1 MKLRRF
7 LLVFLAA
14 LLVIGAIPPY
24 AQAARSGY
32 DMPYYIEV
40 DLTNQIVTIYS
51 TGTDVIV
58 RQMLCSSGTDEAP
71 TPRGTFYLPRKEEKL
86 EREEWY
92 YFRAYS
98 CYAHYATRIY
108 KGVLFHSIPCSRRS
122 DSTISQTALADF
134 GKPASHGCLR
144 LRWQDAEFIAKCC
157 LEGTRVRIFKS
168 KKPDKEL
175 RELLYAASYTN
186 ERGQSYKAY
195 LGIPDVEGVMGRY
208 SKGSDVRDL
217 QTRLRD
223 LGIFNDEIDGEYGG
237 STVNAVRQAQRLM
250 GVEESGV
257 ATLEFQD
264 VIYSD
269 DAPTA
274 QNVTVQE
281 GSSGPVVLNMQQY
294 LNELRLYEGAMDG
307 VFDLDVTDAVKK
319 FQGAY
324 GYRTDGVLT
333 PEIQKALYYE
343 AGKVRAIFSQD
354 EGYDF
359 EMTGGQVYMG
369 QVITRVGIRL
379 REKASASSAALDRL
393 ASGDVVVA
401 LEHGKGWSKVQRGAN
416 VGYVR
421 NEFVEYYTQDTYAL
435 NYTSQNSGYV
445 YTIGYTVKEYY
456 TGAIIQAEDFS
467 EYLASNGSLDNYEG
481 ISTFARVN
489 TEGPDVALRLREAPN
504 TNSAIMA
511 MVPYGTELR
520 VRLRSTEW
528 SLVEFDGQT
537 GYLMNEYLEFWQ
549 AIDEGGESAYMSD
562 EDIVAEGDN
571 STLPAVVHATTAPE
585 APVYDVDSDD
595 ANVLG
600 HLKDGTRVEVVETVD
615 GWSLISYQG
624 HTGYMKDADLQ
635 FMLAEELQT

>member
-7 LLVFLAA
+7 LVMFLAA

-51 TGTDVIV
+51 TDTDVIV

-122 DSTISQTALADF
+122 DSTISQKALSEF

-157 LEGTRVRIFKS
+157 LEGTRVHIFKS

-281 GSSGPVVLNMQQY
+281 GSSGPVVRNMQQY
-294 LNELRLYEGAMDG
+294 LTELRLYNGALDG

-333 PEIQKALYYE
+333 PVIQKALYYE

-354 EGYDF
+354 DDYDF

-369 QVITRVGIRL
+369 QVVTRVGIRL
-379 REKASASSAALDRL
+379 REKASASSTALDRL

-401 LEHGKGWSKVQRGAN
+401 LEHGKGWSKVQRGEN
-416 VGYVR
+416 IGYVR
-421 NEFVEYYTQDTYAL
+421 NEFVEYYTQDIYAL
-435 NYTSQNSGYV
+435 NYTSKTSGYV
-445 YTIGYTVKEYY
+445 YTIGYTAKEYY
-456 TGAIIQAEDFS
+456 NGAIIQAEDFS

-504 TNSAIMA
+504 TNSTIMA

-520 VRLRSTEW
+520 VMLRSSEW
-528 SLVEFDGQT
+528 SLVEFEGQN

-549 AIDEGGESAYMSD
+549 AIDEGGESAYTT
-562 EDIVAEGDN
+562 EEELVAEGDN

-635 FMLAEELQT
+635 FMLAEELRT

>member
-14 LLVIGAIPPY
+14 LMVIGAIPPY

-58 RQMLCSSGTDEAP
+58 RQMLCSSGSDEAP

-122 DSTISQTALADF
+122 DSTISQKALSEF
-134 GKPASHGCLR
+134 GRPASHGCLR

-157 LEGTRVRIFKS
+157 LEGTRVHIFKS

-195 LGIPDVEGVMGRY
+195 LGIPDEEGVMGRY

-257 ATLEFQD
+257 APLEFQD

-269 DAPTA
+269 AAPTA

-281 GSSGPVVLNMQQY
+281 GSSGPVVRNMQQY
-294 LNELRLYEGAMDG
+294 LTELRLYNGAMDG

-333 PEIQKALYYE
+333 PVIQKALYYE

-359 EMTGGQVYMG
+359 EMTSGQVYMG

-379 REKASASSAALDRL
+379 REKASASSTALDRL

-401 LEHGKGWSKVQRGAN
+401 LEHGKGWSKVQRGTN
-416 VGYVR
+416 IGYVR

-456 TGAIIQAEDFS
+456 NGAIIQAEDFS

-504 TNSAIMA
+504 TNSAIIA

-520 VRLRSTEW
+520 VRLRSSEW
-528 SLVEFDGQT
+528 SMVEFEGQD

-549 AIDEGGESAYMSD
+549 AIDEGGEGTYTAD
-562 EDIVAEGDN
+562 EDRVAEGDN

>member
-24 AQAARSGY
+24 AQAAKSGY

-122 DSTISQTALADF
+122 DSTISQKALSEF
-134 GKPASHGCLR
+134 GRPASHGCLR

-157 LEGTRVRIFKS
+157 LEGTRVHIFKS

-264 VIYSD
+264 VLYSD

-281 GSSGPVVLNMQQY
+281 GSSGPVVRNMQQY
-294 LNELRLYEGAMDG
+294 LTDLRLYSGALDG
-307 VFDLDVTDAVKK
+307 VFDLEVTDAVKK

-324 GYRTDGVLT
+324 GYRTDGVLS

-359 EMTGGQVYMG
+359 EMTNGQVYMG
-369 QVITRVGIRL
+369 QVVTRVGIRL

-401 LEHGKGWSKVQRGAN
+401 LEHGKGWSKVQRGTN
-416 VGYVR
+416 IGYVR
-421 NEFVEYYTQDTYAL
+421 NEFVEYYTQDIYAL
-435 NYTSQNSGYV
+435 NYTSKTSGYV
-445 YTIGYTVKEYY
+445 YTIGYTAKEYY
-456 TGAIIQAEDFS
+456 NGAIIQAEDFS

-504 TNSAIMA
+504 TNSEIMA

-520 VRLRSTEW
+520 VRLRSSEW
-528 SLVEFDGQT
+528 SLVEFEGQD

-549 AIDEGGESAYMSD
+549 AIDEGGESAYTAD
-562 EDIVAEGDN
+562 EDLVAEGDN